1 MKKFTYKVLDVP
13 SKGFWGGSINY
24 QELTDKLNDLGQQGW
39 EVVSMGATNMY
50 SHATKALL
58 VILKKEIN

>member
-1 MKKFTYKVLDVP
+1 MKKFAYKVLDVP

-24 QELTDKLNDLGQQGW
+24 QELTDKLNDLGQEGW
-39 EVVSMGATNMY
+39 EAVSMGATNMY
-50 SHATKALL
+50 SNATKGLI